1 MSRNGKIA
9 PPPPAEN
16 VIESDPDGLPARAFE
31 PPDWALDLLIEAL
44 SGNDESGTRSTVVT
58 LSFAGTLVTGRL
70 VSLVVWTHG
79 VKQWTAESN
88 PSFAEALETLFLLPM
103 QDAIETTKRRVAEEL
118 PLPARQFI
126 HLQDVTI
133 GYGASATSMKFWRGR
148 LSEVSGWAIGSH
160 D

>member
-1 MSRNGKIA
+1 MSNDTRTA
-9 PPPPAEN
+9 PPPAPAAA
-16 VIESDPDGLPARAFE
+16 DPDGLPADAFE

-44 SGNDESGTRSTVVT
+44 SGEDESGTRSTVVT

-70 VSLVVWTHG
+70 VSLVVWTRG
-79 VKQWTAESN
+79 IKQWIAQSN
-88 PSFAEALETLFLLPM
+88 PVFADALETLFMLPM
-103 QDAIETTKRRVAEEL
+103 QEVIETTKKRVANEL

-126 HLQDVTI
+126 HLQDVRI
-133 GYGASATSMKFWRGR
+133 GYGASATNMKFWRGR